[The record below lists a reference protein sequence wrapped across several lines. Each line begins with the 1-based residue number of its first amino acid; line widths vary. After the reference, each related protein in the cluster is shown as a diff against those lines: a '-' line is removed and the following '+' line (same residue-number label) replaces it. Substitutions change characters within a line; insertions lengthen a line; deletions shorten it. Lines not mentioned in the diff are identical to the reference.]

1 MVLFGSR
8 LGVHYFITSLTYD
21 RLMLLL
27 ALLWGFLVCMSS
39 FSSSLSASNTNATF
53 EETQHALEFL
63 RRVHT
68 EWTSKPE
75 PSTLRGQKH
84 LYPPA
89 IFLTLEAYSGTEIQK
104 QVLHS
109 YQVLLQSHYEAP
121 QKQREQVKSFLQE
134 SLVHV
139 DSFLEASG
147 AHLLVGFHV
156 HILPSHHFRWNFHL
170 PSSFFLLPSSSSSSF
185 FLLPS
190 SSSSSSFFFFLL
202 LLLLLLHRD
211 AITST
216 HGHHEE

>member
-1 MVLFGSR
+1 MSDGFVWFAMG

-75 PSTLRGQKH
+75 PSTLRGQK
-84 LYPPA
+84 
-89 IFLTLEAYSGTEIQK
+89 

-121 QKQREQVKSFLQE
+121 QKQR
-134 SLVHV
+134 
-139 DSFLEASG
+139 
-147 AHLLVGFHV
+147 AH
-156 HILPSHHFRWNFHL
+156 
-170 PSSFFLLPSSSSSSF
+170 
-185 FLLPS
+185 
-190 SSSSSSFFFFLL
+190 
-202 LLLLLLHRD
+202 
-211 AITST
+211 
-216 HGHHEE
+216 